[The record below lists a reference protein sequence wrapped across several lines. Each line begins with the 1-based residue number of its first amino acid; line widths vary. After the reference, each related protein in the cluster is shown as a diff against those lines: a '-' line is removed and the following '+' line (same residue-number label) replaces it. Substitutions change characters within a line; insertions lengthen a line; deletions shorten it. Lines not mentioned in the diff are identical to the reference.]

1 MDFVQFPTTT
11 WSIAIVHYHI
21 NVPSLLQFNRSELR
35 DFCVYTRPLSIIF
48 GDIDVG
54 LSRVIIRSVVVHMLR
69 GMACR
74 IPAVLLVFYC
84 VSELCRQY
92 FNVSNIFDVDTV
104 KIRDDYVGIFGNADP
119 LDVSQWRKIDVQA
132 AASNTATWQE
142 RTGICKNA
150 VTTMNYRLIPC

>member
-1 MDFVQFPTTT
+1 MRTGC
-11 WSIAIVHYHI
+11 
-21 NVPSLLQFNRSELR
+21 LLQFNRSELR

-48 GDIDVG
+48 RDIDVG

-74 IPAVLLVFYC
+74 IPAVLLVFYF

-104 KIRDDYVGIFGNADP
+104 KIRDDYASFRVKNVGNHIGGVGTIGWHF
-119 LDVSQWRKIDVQA
+119 
-132 AASNTATWQE
+132 WQ
-142 RTGICKNA
+142 RRSTRCVA
-150 VTTMNYRLIPC
+150 VA